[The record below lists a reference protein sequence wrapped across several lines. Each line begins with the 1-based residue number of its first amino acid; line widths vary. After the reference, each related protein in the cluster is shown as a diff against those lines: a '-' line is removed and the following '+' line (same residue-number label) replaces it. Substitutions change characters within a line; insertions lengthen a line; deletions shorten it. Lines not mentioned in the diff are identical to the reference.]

1 MKTLGII
8 PARYQSTRFPGKPLI
23 DIHGKTMIQRVY
35 EQCLK
40 SKSLQEVIVA
50 TDDIRIGNHC
60 KACHINYIMT
70 SNNHLNGTERCAEVS
85 EKLGA
90 SYDLIVNI
98 QGDEPFIQPQA
109 IDEIVSIFKMHP
121 ERKIGTLVKKMND
134 VDLKNQP
141 SIIKCVLAGDKALY
155 FSRSP
160 IPFFREIS
168 KDSGSFY
175 KHIGM
180 YAFRPQVLQEIVKLQ
195 PSSLELTESL
205 EQLRWLEN
213 NYDIYVFKTET
224 EAISVDTPEDLHRIL
239 KLYPQ

>member
-1 MKTLGII
+1 MKILGII

-40 SKSLQEVIVA
+40 SKSLHNVVVA
-50 TDDIRIGNHC
+50 TDDLRIEAHC
-60 KACHINYIMT
+60 KEKNIHCILTLPSHI
-70 SNNHLNGTERCAEVS
+70 NGTERCAEVA
-85 EKLGA
+85 EKMG
-90 SYDLIVNI
+90 SDYDLIINI
-98 QGDEPFIQPQA
+98 QGDEPFIEPQA
-109 IDEIVSIFKMHP
+109 IDEIASIFEAHP
-121 ERKIGTLVKKMND
+121 NREIGTLVKKMND
-134 VDLKNQP
+134 LDLKNQS
-141 SIIKCVLAGDKALY
+141 SIIKCVIAGDKALY

-168 KDSGSFY
+168 ENSGHFY

-180 YAFRPQVLQEIVKLQ
+180 YAFRPYVLKEIVKLS
-195 PSSLELTESL
+195 PSSLELAESL

-213 NYDIYVFKTET
+213 HYEIYVYKTET
-224 EAISVDTPEDLHRIL
+224 DAISVDTPEDLNKIL

>member
-40 SKSLQEVIVA
+40 SKSLHDVVVA
-50 TDDIRIGNHC
+50 TDDIRIENHC
-60 KACHINYIMT
+60 KEHQINYIMT
-70 SNNHLNGTERCAEVS
+70 SENHINGTERCAEVS

-109 IDEIVSIFKMHP
+109 IDEIVSIFEAHP

-134 VDLKNQP
+134 IDLKNQP

-160 IPFFREIS
+160 IPFFREVS
-168 KDSGSFY
+168 GELGSFY

-195 PSSLELTESL
+195 PSPLELAESL

-213 NYDIYVFKTET
+213 NYDIYVFKTDT

>member
-98 QGDEPFIQPQA
+98 QG
-109 IDEIVSIFKMHP
+109 EIGRAHV
-121 ERKIGTLVKKMND
+121 
-134 VDLKNQP
+134 
-141 SIIKCVLAGDKALY
+141 
-155 FSRSP
+155 
-160 IPFFREIS
+160 
-168 KDSGSFY
+168 
-175 KHIGM
+175 
-180 YAFRPQVLQEIVKLQ
+180 
-195 PSSLELTESL
+195 
-205 EQLRWLEN
+205 
-213 NYDIYVFKTET
+213 
-224 EAISVDTPEDLHRIL
+224 
-239 KLYPQ
+239 

>member
-1 MKTLGII
+1 
-8 PARYQSTRFPGKPLI
+8 
-23 DIHGKTMIQRVY
+23 
-35 EQCLK
+35 
-40 SKSLQEVIVA
+40 
-50 TDDIRIGNHC
+50 
-60 KACHINYIMT
+60 MT
-70 SNNHLNGTERCAEVS
+70 SENHINGTERCAEVS

-109 IDEIVSIFKMHP
+109 IDEIVSIFEAHP

-134 VDLKNQP
+134 IGLKNQP

-160 IPFFREIS
+160 IPFFREVS
-168 KDSGSFY
+168 GELGSFY

-195 PSSLELTESL
+195 PSPLELAESL

-213 NYDIYVFKTET
+213 NYDIYVFKTDT